1 MLLQRWK
8 PIFFGAA
15 FQYVHGIFTQLASR
29 MHVPQEVPLPDLGF
43 SIFPVRSIYFL
54 MCGQAMALHGWA
66 LAKAPKADIDI
77 MSHQIERSTQL
88 TLLLAVTAAG

>member
-43 SIFPVRSIYFL
+43 SILPVRP
-54 MCGQAMALHGWA
+54 GQFMH
-66 LAKAPKADIDI
+66 
-77 MSHQIERSTQL
+77 L
-88 TLLLAVTAAG
+88 TLIAASTKEPMGPCSRVIITCEVALLAASTKN